1 MKVLVLGSGL
11 SGMAAALA
19 LGRRGHAVSVI
30 ERDATPPPTGAEA
43 AFDAWQR
50 PSIPQFRQPHN
61 FLGLGRRILRER
73 APDVYQAVLAAGASE
88 VEQFRFITD
97 GSHEPDHEELVT
109 LACRRP
115 VFEAV
120 LRRAVAEEDNVDMRI
135 GCRVGGLAVS
145 TGQSPA
151 RGRGGIGGRRA
162 SGGRS
167 RGRCLRPG
175 KPRLSLASGTRR
187 WPGQRADLEV
197 RRALPL
203 EAWRDDATLRIRQRT
218 QLAHPGCRGWPRIA
232 LD

>member
-19 LGRRGHAVSVI
+19 LGRRGHAVNVI

-61 FLGLGRRILRER
+61 FLGLDGRILRER
-73 APDVYQAVLAAGASE
+73 AADVYQAVLAAGASE

-120 LRRAVAEEDNVDMRI
+120 LRRAVAEEDNQVDMRI
-135 GCRVGGLAVS
+135 GCRVGGLAVDRS
-145 TGQSPA
+145 KPPTWKGWYWRTSSFWWPISWSMPPAGQAAPQPGFRNTALA
-151 RGRGGIGGRRA
+151 RSAGGP
-162 SGGRS
+162 RS
-167 RGRCLRPG
+167 AACT
-175 KPRLSLASGTRR
+175 SA
-187 WPGQRADLEV
+187 
-197 RRALPL
+197 
-203 EAWRDDATLRIRQRT
+203 
-218 QLAHPGCRGWPRIA
+218 
-232 LD
+232 